1 MGALKKAV
9 KAKAKTQPGPN
20 TPVLSHPTEDEPSAP
35 YRTVYNPPKPVDRF
49 DFLKTF
55 ATIPGLRNKAKN
67 NQQQ

>member
-9 KAKAKTQPGPN
+9 KAKAKQPRQGP
-20 TPVLSHPTEDEPSAP
+20 PVLSHPTEDEPSAP

-49 DFLKTF
+49 GFLKTF

-67 NQQQ
+67 PQQ